1 LRVIQYKMGK
11 ITRREFN
18 LLTTKVIASITLY
31 QFIGCTDEVKL
42 ISKGEEN
49 LKKLVI
55 AFGPWPMID
64 RSIAEDFANRFI
76 EVSHL
81 SQNYLKKSV
90 ELVNNIANK
99 LPKNAIALE
108 SLDLRKFSFEENEFI
123 LTLCKQLYNLVEV
136 RYYISKMPQFG
147 ECQVD
152 ALFYTKSPS

>member
-1 LRVIQYKMGK
+1 MGK
-11 ITRREFN
+11 ITRHEFN
-18 LLTTKVIASITLY
+18 LLTTKIIAGITLY
-31 QFIGCTDEVKL
+31 QFVGCSNEGK
-42 ISKGEEN
+42 IKSKGEEN

-64 RSIAEDFANRFI
+64 RSIAEDFAKRFI

-81 SQNYLKKSV
+81 SQNYLRKSV

-108 SLDLRKFSFEENEFI
+108 SLDVRKFSFEENKLI

-136 RYYISKMPQFG
+136 RYYISNMPQFG
-147 ECQVD
+147 ECHVD
-152 ALFYTKSPS
+152 ALFYTKLPS